1 MATPR
6 KHLIDPEVPLFYHLV
21 SRCVQRAYLCGQ
33 DPVTG
38 RDYSHRK
45 QWLIDRLHVLVQH
58 FAVDLHGYSIMSNH
72 FHLCVFHDPQER
84 QRWSDDEV
92 ADRWLAVSPP
102 RTYGKDPLSP
112 DVLAEHRQALLA
124 DRKRLEHVR
133 RELGSV
139 STFMKFLKQHI
150 ARKANAEDD
159 VTGHFFEQRFW
170 SAALLSERAIL
181 SVMLYIDLNP
191 VRALIAK
198 SIEEI
203 RHAGIT
209 ERLAQLEADQIAL
222 DDDLE
227 PLASGLRSA
236 QPPVRV
242 SLRAYLALL
251 QIVIDSELQPPPD
264 SMEARW
270 QRDVA
275 SLHHKQRAYGSD
287 QQLRAWGEARNWKRL
302 GAPLAA

>member
-6 KHLIDPEVPLFYHLV
+6 KHLIDPDVPLFYHLV
-21 SRCVQRAYLCGQ
+21 SRCVQRAFLCGH

-45 QWLIDRLHVLVQH
+45 QWLIDRLHALVPH
-58 FAVDLHGYSIMSNH
+58 FAVDLHGYCVMSNH
-72 FHLCVFHDPQER
+72 FHLCVFHDPNVHL
-84 QRWSDDEV
+84 RWSDDEV

-102 RTYGKDPLSP
+102 RTYGKPVSSDL
-112 DVLAEHRQALLA
+112 LAEQRRALLA
-124 DRKRLEHVR
+124 DRTRLAHVR

-150 ARKANAEDD
+150 ARQANAEDD
-159 VTGHFFEQRFW
+159 VRGHFFEQRFW
-170 SAALLSERAIL
+170 SAALLSERACL
-181 SVMLYIDLNP
+181 AAMLYIDLNP

-198 SIEEI
+198 SIEDI

-222 DDDLE
+222 DDDLM
-227 PLASGLRSA
+227 PLASGLK
-236 QPPVRV
+236 PPERQVRV
-242 SLRAYLALL
+242 SLRAYVALL
-251 QIVIDSELQPPPD
+251 QVVIDAEIPPPD

-275 SLHHKQRAYGSD
+275 SLHRKQRAYGSE
-287 QQLRAWGEARNWKRL
+287 QQLRAWSEARHWKRP
-302 GAPLAA
+302 GTPFAA